1 MTSSMELQRR
11 PNTLP
16 VYDDLGSYMT
26 KVNSIPLLT
35 EAEEVALATRYQEQA
50 DLDAAHQ
57 LVLSHLRYVARIARQ
72 YSGYGLSVSDL
83 LQEGTIGLMKAVKRF
98 DPKVGVRLVTFAV
111 HWIKA
116 EMHEFIL
123 RNWRIV
129 RVATTK
135 AQRKLFFNLRSMKK
149 GISWFTPA
157 EAAEI
162 AQDLGVTPKDVLD
175 MESRLAAQDTS
186 FDLPGDVSEETA
198 TWSPSQYLE
207 APNADPALQMEAH
220 QALRDK
226 EEMFKAIA
234 ALDDRSQEILRARFL
249 GAEKASLKDLAAQ
262 FGISLE
268 RVRQI
273 EARALATLR
282 QSLQATAAS

>member
-1 MTSSMELQRR
+1 MASSMELQQRS
-11 PNTLP
+11 NTLP
-16 VYDDLGSYMT
+16 VYDDIGSYMT

-35 EAEEVALATRYQEQA
+35 ESEEVALATRYQEQA
-50 DLDAAHQ
+50 DLEAAHQ

-72 YSGYGLSVSDL
+72 YAGYGLSVSDL

-162 AQDLGVTPKDVLD
+162 AQDLGVTPKDVLE
-175 MESRLAAQDTS
+175 MESRLAAQDAS
-186 FDLPGDVSEETA
+186 FDLPGDISEETA
-198 TWSPSQYLE
+198 VWSPSQYLE
-207 APNADPALQMEAH
+207 APDADPALQMEAQ

-273 EARALATLR
+273 EARALTTLR
-282 QSLQATAAS
+282 QTLQNTTL